1 MLVFRFRECF
11 KTFVFLVLACFIF
24 SNSGLGKVIKQEGT
38 DDLLFKESYLKPPSE
53 VQELLTRDRHYD
65 VLSNLSP
72 DKDHFLI
79 PIQEEFSSLKRMA
92 QRTLRLA
99 MLEFCPDV
107 NREWRLSTYGI
118 KGLKIY
124 SFSQRKSWEIALPPN
139 ILVSDFVWS
148 PKGNKL
154 AFLAHLDQGSEVWVA
169 DVRTGKAEVLSKARV
184 MATIS
189 GARGDRRS
197 GAPPSQMLQWRPDGS
212 LVTLLVPPNRGS
224 EPQPPTIPSG
234 PLIRRTRE
242 KPTPTR
248 TFPFLMRTP
257 YDKEL
262 FKFYTTS
269 QLAILY
275 PGQKPRY
282 IGEPGM
288 FESIAISPD
297 GKYILAERLTEPFS
311 YIVSYRSFPRILEV
325 LDETGKVIATIRHTP
340 LQEAMSRSR
349 GQDQN
354 LPREV
359 KWRPDGKG
367 LIFLWREEAKK
378 EKKEEARGKRK
389 DRLMFLPPPFDLD
402 KAITLVSTEKS
413 FVKVD
418 LTPDGSF
425 AVATLSGRNDEGEN
439 RQEIVAY
446 DLRLK
451 PPRAY
456 VLVKDIDP
464 EDILKDPGD
473 VITRRTSNGIPFV
486 LLSSDKKK
494 VFLQGRGYQEDL
506 KPRPFI
512 DQIEIK
518 TKKKI
523 RLFEGSPDFYEQPL
537 VPLDENINRL
547 IIQRESPTDFPDCYL
562 WEKGKVKEQLTSN
575 EDPYPEI
582 TAARREHF
590 TFVRRDGLEIHA
602 WILLPL
608 NYQQGQKVPAV
619 FWSYPREYQSF
630 EDYHRSVI
638 RSYNL
643 NAFRRFSTRNAS
655 QIWLTQGYAVVIPD
669 IPIIGRGDQYNN
681 NYIAHLVDSM
691 YAAIR
696 KVDQLGYVDVDR
708 LGHGGHSYGAFA
720 TANILAH
727 TPFFKAGIA
736 GDGAYNRT
744 LTPMTFQNERRFIWE
759 AQDIYIEMSPFFE
772 ADHLETPL
780 LMYHGAEDNNTGTF
794 LIQSERMIQALTG
807 LGKKAV
813 LYIYP
818 FESHGPRSLETYFD
832 LWARWLAF
840 FDKYVKNPQPEKK
853 KEDAK

>member
-1 MLVFRFRECF
+1 MSNLKLIKISKIFLFLLLI
-11 KTFVFLVLACFIF
+11 TFFYNTQGWCLD
-24 SNSGLGKVIKQEGT
+24 NQ
-38 DDLLFKESYLKPPSE
+38 KEAAD
-53 VQELLTRDRHYD
+53 ELLYRETYLQPPEEVKELLLRDRHYD

-107 NREWRLSTYGI
+107 NREWRLSTYGV

-124 SFSQRKSWEIALPPN
+124 SYRQGKAWEVQLPAN

-148 PKGNKL
+148 PAGNKL
-154 AFLAHLDQGSEVWVA
+154 AFLAHLGKGSEVWVA
-169 DVRTGKAEVLSKARV
+169 DVSTGEAKAVSKALV
-184 MATIS
+184 MVTIS
-189 GARGDRRS
+189 GARGYRRS
-197 GAPPSQMLQWRPDGS
+197 GSPPSQTLQWRPDGS
-212 LVTLLVPPNRGS
+212 LVTLLVPSNRGS
-224 EPQPPTIPSG
+224 EPQPPTIPSS

-248 TFPFLMRTP
+248 TFPFLIRTP

-262 FKFYTTS
+262 FRFYTTS

-275 PGQKPRY
+275 PGQEPHY

-288 FESIAISPD
+288 FESIAVSPD

-311 YIVSYRSFPRILEV
+311 YLVSYRSFPRSLEV
-325 LDETGKVIATIRHTP
+325 LNETGKVIATIRQIP
-340 LQEAMSRSR
+340 LQEAMSRER
-349 GQDQN
+349 GSDRN
-354 LPREV
+354 WPREV

-367 LIFLWREEAKK
+367 LIFLWREKAKEDKK
-378 EKKEEARGKRK
+378 EKAPSKPK

-402 KAITLVSTEKS
+402 KAITLVATEKR
-413 FVKVD
+413 FVSVD
-418 LTPDGSF
+418 LTRDGSF
-425 AVATLSGRNDEGEN
+425 ALATLSGRNDDGQN

-446 DLRLK
+446 DLRCK

-464 EDILKDPGD
+464 EDLLHHPGN
-473 VITRRTSNGIPFV
+473 VMVQRTANGIPYV

-494 VFLQGRGYQEDL
+494 VFLQGRGYQENL

-512 DQIEIK
+512 DQVEIK
-518 TKKKI
+518 TQEKT
-523 RLFEGSPDFYEQPL
+523 RLFEGSPDYYEQPL
-537 VPLDENINRL
+537 LPLDENLNKL

-562 WEKGKVKEQLTSN
+562 WEKGKVTKQLTSN
-575 EDPYPEI
+575 KDPYPEI
-582 TAARREHF
+582 TAAKREHF
-590 TFVRRDGLEIHA
+590 TFIRRDGLEIHA
-602 WILLPL
+602 WVLLPID
-608 NYQQGQKVPAV
+608 YQAGQKVPAV
-619 FWSYPREYQSF
+619 FWTYPREYQSVK
-630 EDYHRSVI
+630 DYNSSVL

-643 NAFRRFSTRNAS
+643 NAFRHFSTRNAS

-669 IPIIGRGDQYNN
+669 IPILGRGNQYNN

-759 AQDIYIEMSPFFE
+759 AQDVYIEMSPFFE

-780 LMYHGAEDNNTGTF
+780 LMYHGAKDNNSGTF

-813 LYIYP
+813 LYVYP
-818 FESHGPRSLETYFD
+818 FESHGPRCLETYFD

-840 FDKYVKNPQPEKK
+840 FDKYVKNPQLEKK
-853 KEDAK
+853 KEEAK